1 MKKEQCSYDHGAV
14 QNAKSSISC
23 SEAAVGTG
31 SAALSVSAESC
42 SSGREAADSN
52 REAGTNT
59 GSVTASDVAD
69 PQNND
74 GMQTDAASSGG
85 KGNAR
90 SKSGAKQAART
101 ACPGPKTD
109 RPERKT

>member
-1 MKKEQCSYDHGAV
+1 MKKEQCSKDHGAV
-14 QNAKSSISC
+14 QDAKSSISC

-31 SAALSVSAESC
+31 SAALSVSAEAG

-59 GSVTASDVAD
+59 GSVTASDVTD

-85 KGNAR
+85 KGNTR
-90 SKSGAKQAART
+90 SKSGAKQT
-101 ACPGPKTD
+101 LF
-109 RPERKT
+109 